1 MVLIFLLLGATFNLN
16 NGLSSVITAS
26 AQEEPNNPPSVMDD
40 SLTTDEDVP
49 ITSNAL
55 TDNDS
60 DPDGDALSISSV
72 DATSL
77 NGGSISIIAAN
88 NVTYSPP
95 ANFNGT
101 DSFQYTISDGNGGT
115 GTGNVTVI
123 VNPLNDTPVANDD
136 LQDTSENTTIQIDVF
151 ANDSDIDGDIL
162 SLVSLSDPL
171 NGIVL
176 LASGTGPV
184 EYTPETGYN
193 GIDSFTYEISDG
205 NGGTDNATV
214 TINVASINEPPS
226 ASAGSNQTV
235 NEGTPVSLDGTGSS
249 DPDGDELTY
258 SWNKTAGPD
267 VILANAS
274 TTTPSFTAP
283 DVDTI
288 GATFTFELTVDD
300 GNGGNDTDTVDIFVQ
315 NVNQAPTADAG
326 SNQTISEGALVTL
339 DGSASSDPDG
349 TISSYSWNQISGP
362 DAPLDNATSATPS
375 FTAPDVGSSGD
386 VLTYELTVTD
396 NDGANST
403 DSVSITVS
411 DVAPPPNL
419 PPISDAGPDQTVDE
433 GDYVTLNGI
442 NSSDPDEDLLT
453 YSWKQVNRTDVT
465 LLNATTATP
474 SFDAPEVTSEEEI
487 LTFSLT
493 VDDGNGGNHTD
504 SVDIFVQN
512 VNKNPIADAG
522 ENQTISEETTV
533 ALDGTGSYDPDGG
546 VLAYLWIQIS
556 GLPITLIDPNT
567 DAPTFVAPDV
577 VSEGE
582 ILTFELTVTDI
593 GSLAAND
600 TVQVTILNVNKS
612 PRANAGADQTVNETE
627 LVTLDGS
634 ASSDPDS
641 GDTLTFSWNQTSG
654 PNVTLPNNTNTRDL
668 TFTAP
673 NVSPTGARLVFQLTV
688 DDGITGSSIDFV
700 EITVNNVNVEPVSDA
715 GSNQTV
721 DEGIT
726 VILDGSASTD
736 ADGDSLTYS
745 WVQTD
750 GPAAALSDS
759 SSATPSFAA
768 SNVDAAGATL
778 KFELTVT
785 DAGGLSSTDTANV
798 VVNNVNQS
806 PVADAGEDQIVNEG
820 DTVNLSAA
828 NSSDQDSDS
837 SSMTF
842 SWQQISGFPVT
853 LQSADTAT
861 PSFIAPNVDSSTD
874 TLIFRVLV
882 TDDVGAVSAD
892 DVDITA
898 NSVQD
903 YHIPNYSPSFLATG
917 SSYYDIP
924 DHSSLRLKTFTAAAW
939 FKTSSFYS
947 GNAMIVNKG
956 GFGSDSSGQN
966 MNYGI
971 WMDGNEKLVAGF
983 ETSSGTDM
991 LVVSSSKYND
1001 GSWHYSVVT
1010 YDGSIIRLY
1019 VDGVQI
1025 GTKSTTATP
1034 ETNTYPVRIAS
1045 NSRGTNNFFTGEID
1059 EVRVWNRAVTSTELS
1074 DQHNLG
1080 KFNTQEQLVYMNGAS
1095 HTRTPVAN
1103 AGTDQ
1108 TVDERA
1114 TVILDGTGSTDPDNE
1129 QLTYYWKQTA
1139 GPAVSLENAYSATLS
1154 FVAPDVGSSGA
1165 SLTFEVTVKD
1175 TKGGAA
1181 NDFLNI
1187 TVQNEYIYYPSFV
1200 TNSNYYD
1207 IPDSSSL
1214 RLTKFTA
1221 AAWFKTSSSYSG
1233 NAMIVNKGGFGS
1245 DSAGQNMNY
1254 GIWMD
1259 SNEKLVVG
1267 FETSSGTDYFVTSS
1281 STYNDGNWHY
1291 AGVTYDGSIIRLYVD
1306 GVEIGTK
1313 STTATPETNT
1323 SYPLR
1328 IGANSNPDGNVNYFK
1343 GEIDEVRVWNRA
1355 ITSTEVSDQYNLG
1368 ISDKSG
1374 LLAHFNGI
1382 CHICSPIANA
1392 GSDQTVDENLEVT
1405 LDGSASY
1412 DLNGDAL
1419 TYSWIQISGTSVT
1432 LSDSN
1437 IPDPTLT
1444 APSVAPSDT
1453 FEVTGTD
1460 SPDDTLTFEMTVTNN
1475 DGLSSTDTVVVMVQ
1489 NVNQLP
1495 KADAGPDQ
1503 TVNEGRLVTLNGSAS
1518 SDPDGD
1524 SLTYL
1529 WTRTAGPV
1537 VLLDNAL
1544 SVNPTFTAP
1553 EVVENGATLTFEL
1566 VVDDGHGGTSSDTVS
1581 VAVRHVNKPPVSN
1594 AGLDKT
1600 VNEGDPVILD
1610 GTGSFDPDGSSL
1622 TYSWIQVSGSAITL
1636 NNFSTATLSFI
1647 APSVTSGGDVI
1658 TFELAVT
1665 DSDGLSSTHAVN
1677 IQVNNINILPIAD
1690 AGSDQTISEGDSVML
1705 NGTLSLDIDG
1715 IISSYSWQQ
1724 ISGAH
1729 SVLLDGQTTSN
1740 PTFTAPYM
1748 TGDDIQL
1755 VFELTVMDNDQGTNS
1770 ANVTITIQ
1778 SVNQAPIADVGSNQT
1793 VSEHAS
1799 IILNGSASY
1808 DNDGSI
1814 ASFLWIQTSGP
1825 TATLTDA
1832 TAATP
1837 SFVAPEVYSGGVTL
1851 AFKLSV
1857 TDDYGEPGSSIN
1869 DVSIYV
1875 MNINQPPIADAGLGQ
1890 TVDEGILVT
1899 LNGSDS
1905 SDPDV
1910 DTLSF
1915 NWTQIAGPS
1924 VTLSDRFV
1932 AEPTFTAPEVSSY
1945 EEILTFELMVHDGD
1959 VEDALTDF
1967 VDIIVRNV
1975 NKPPIADAG
1984 NDQSVD
1990 EGTAVTLDGT
2000 ASSDPD
2006 GIILSYSWTQTAGP
2020 IVALS
2025 NANTSTA
2032 SFTTPNIGN
2041 DLTTFTFQLTVNDI
2055 LDGNDT
2061 DTMDIVVQNI
2071 PGYSNNNYS
2080 PSLVATGS
2088 TYFDIPDHSSLRLK
2102 TFTAAAWFKTSSSFS
2117 GNVII
2122 VNKGGFGSDSS
2133 GENMNYGIWMD
2144 GNEKIVAGFE
2154 TSSGTDYFVVSSSKY
2169 NDGKWHYA
2177 VVTYDGSIIRLYVD
2191 GVQVVTKSTTATPE
2205 TNTSYPLRLGANSRG
2220 TNNNF
2225 IGEIDEVRIWDRAV
2239 ASKEVSDQY
2248 EYGTIN
2254 KLGRIVKMNGVDYDS
2269 IPTAKAGPDL
2279 TVYEYDTVALEGTAS
2294 SDPDGD
2300 TLAYSWVQTAGPV
2313 VALDDSNSAMPSFV
2327 APEVYSGGTTLT
2339 FELTVDDGDSTSS
2352 GDIVNVIVK
2361 NINLAPNVDAG
2372 PDQTVDEEDPVTLNG
2387 TGSSDADGDSLSYSW
2402 RQTFGPS
2409 VSLSGASTTTA
2420 TFTAPFVTSATTLT
2434 FELTVNDGF
2443 TINKDVANIFVN
2455 DVVGGYKYSPSLSAT
2470 GSNLFDIPD
2479 SSLLRLQQ
2487 FTAAA
2492 WFKTSSSFSGNVII
2506 VNKGGFGS
2514 DSSGENMNYGI
2525 WMDGNEKLV
2534 AGFETSG
2541 GADHFLT
2548 SSSTYNDDSWHYA
2561 VVTYDGST
2569 LRLYIDGTQ
2578 IASKSTLSA
2587 KPDSSGTY
2595 PLRLGA
2601 NSRGTN
2607 NYFTGEIDEVRI
2619 WNRAM
2624 SSTDVSNQF
2633 NLATYDMTGAVGY
2646 MDGTEYDTP
2655 PTADAGSDR
2664 TVYEEDILTLNGGGS
2679 SDPIGNP
2686 LTHTWTQISGPGVTL
2701 SDANIPNPQFKAPTV
2716 SSTGAVLKFRLTI
2729 SDGTFE
2735 STDEVNVSVKN
2746 LSSIFTATG
2755 SNYYDIKYVSSIGLQ
2770 KFSLGA
2776 MFKTSSSF
2784 SGDAAIANRGGF
2796 GSESSGQNMNY
2807 GIWMT
2812 SAEKIVAG
2820 FETSGGADHFL
2831 TSSSTY
2837 NDDSWHYAVV
2847 TYDGSTLRLYIDGTQ
2862 IASKSTTAKPDTG
2875 GTQALRVGANSRA
2888 LDSYFVGQIDE
2899 VKLVNKALS
2908 SSEVTEQFQST
2919 SQIIQGEVVYFDGE
2933 IAYFAPV
2940 AKAGPDQTVDEGNYV
2955 TLDGNGSFDV
2965 NGYPITYSWKQTSGP
2980 VTVSLSSHTAAEPV
2994 FKAPSVVDTE
3004 VFTFQLTVNNGRY
3017 DSLDTVNITV
3027 DNVNV
3032 IAPRILITPDYK
3044 NDVTKAIKSAD
3055 EYVYV
3060 SMFFVE
3066 VFSDNKPIN
3075 ELAAAKARGVDVKLI
3090 VSNHSLA
3097 LYPSLESDLKAKG
3110 IPYRIDSTHA
3120 KVVVIDDKF
3129 AYIGSANWNKN
3140 GLGNNWELTYKSN
3153 NPSTIAEA
3161 KEFVTQLWFKGSNMV
3176 RNNNIFSE
3184 RMVNGFEYE
3193 EQVLSILKNAKSSV
3207 KVLMFEATYAFKDPD
3222 ATHTKILNEVKNAY
3236 GRGVDLKMIFDD
3248 PRYWIMYGGKEFWD
3262 KYDIPHKLDE
3272 KDSGYLE
3279 RKHVKAFLVDDSILI
3294 IGSQNW
3300 NRDSAGSPQEMSVI
3314 IKGNPAMVNDEY
3326 QALFQNQWN
3335 LSDKCVVNQTVVSC
3349 S

>member
-1 MVLIFLLLGATFNLN
+1 MVLIFLLLAATFNLN

-26 AQEEPNNPPSVMDD
+26 AQEEP
-40 SLTTDEDVP
+40 T
-49 ITSNAL
+49 NA
-55 TDNDS
+55 
-60 DPDGDALSISSV
+60 P
-72 DATSL
+72 
-77 NGGSISIIAAN
+77 
-88 NVTYSPP
+88 
-95 ANFNGT
+95 
-101 DSFQYTISDGNGGT
+101 
-115 GTGNVTVI
+115 
-123 VNPLNDTPVANDD
+123 PVAN
-136 LQDTSENTTIQIDVF
+136 
-151 ANDSDIDGDIL
+151 
-162 SLVSLSDPL
+162 
-171 NGIVL
+171 
-176 LASGTGPV
+176 
-184 EYTPETGYN
+184 
-193 GIDSFTYEISDG
+193 
-205 NGGTDNATV
+205 
-214 TINVASINEPPS
+214 
-226 ASAGSNQTV
+226 AGSDQLI
-235 NEGTPVSLDGTGSS
+235 NEGTLVTLNGTASS
-249 DPDGDELTY
+249 DPDGDPITY
-258 SWNKTAGPD
+258 SWNQTSGTPVTLDD
-267 VILANAS
+267 VTS
-274 TTTPSFTAP
+274 VTPSFTAP
-283 DVDTI
+283 DVGSEDDI
-288 GATFTFELTVDD
+288 LIFELTVTDND
-300 GNGGNDTDTVDIFVQ
+300 GANSTDSVSVTVTDTAPPP
-315 NVNQAPTADAG
+315 NSAPTADAG
-326 SNQTISEGALVTL
+326 NDQIVSEGDNVTL
-339 DGSASSDPDG
+339 NGTSSSDPDG
-349 TISSYSWNQISGP
+349 DTLTYSWNQTAGPVVVLSNSSTATPSFTAPEVNASGATITFELTVSDGNGGTISDTVYISVENINQPPVADAGVNQTVNEGDTVLLDGTNSSDP
-362 DAPLDNATSATPS
+362 DGDPLTYSWSQTAGTPITLDNATSATPS

-386 VLTYELTVTD
+386 VLAMELTVTD
-396 NDGANST
+396 SEGNTDS
-403 DSVSITVS
+403 DSVSVS
-411 DVAPPPNL
+411 INDSAPPPNSL
-419 PPISDAGPDQTVDE
+419 PISDAGSDQTVYE
-433 GDYVTLNGI
+433 GDAVTLNGTG
-442 NSSDPDEDLLT
+442 SSDPDGDALT
-453 YSWKQVNRTDVT
+453 YSWV
-465 LLNATTATP
+465 
-474 SFDAPEVTSEEEI
+474 
-487 LTFSLT
+487 
-493 VDDGNGGNHTD
+493 
-504 SVDIFVQN
+504 
-512 VNKNPIADAG
+512 
-522 ENQTISEETTV
+522 
-533 ALDGTGSYDPDGG
+533 
-546 VLAYLWIQIS
+546 QIS
-556 GLPITLIDPNT
+556 GSPVTLSDPDT
-567 DAPTFVAPDV
+567 DTPTFTAPDV
-577 VSEGE
+577 GSEGE
-582 ILTFELTVTDI
+582 ILTFELTVTD
-593 GSLAAND
+593 SVTAAAKD

-612 PRANAGADQTVNETE
+612 PIANAGGDQAVNESD

-641 GDTLTFSWNQTSG
+641 GDTLTYSWSQTSGASVILSDANATNPTFNAPNVGSGGDFLIFRLDVQDDHGASSFDEVSITVNNVNGLPTANAGTDQTVFEETTVILNGSDSYDPDDDPLTYSWSQTSG
-654 PNVTLPNNTNTRDL
+654 PIMTLPSNTDTKDL
-668 TFTAP
+668 SFTAP
-673 NVSPTGARLVFQLTV
+673 SVSPAGTILVFQLTV
-688 DDGITGSSIDFV
+688 DDGITGSSIDYV
-700 EITVNNVNVEPVSDA
+700 EITVNNVNVAPLADA
-715 GSNQTV
+715 GSDLIV
-721 DEGIT
+721 DEGDNVT
-726 VILDGSASTD
+726 LNGTASTD
-736 ADGDSLTYS
+736 ADGDSLAYS
-745 WVQTD
+745 WVQTA
-750 GPAAALSDS
+750 GPAVALSNS
-759 SSATPSFAA
+759 SSPTPSFTAP
-768 SNVDAAGATL
+768 NVDTAGATL
-778 KFELTVT
+778 TFELTVT
-785 DAGGLSSTDTANV
+785 DTGGLSRTDTVNV
-798 VVNNVNQS
+798 AVNNVNQF
-806 PVADAGEDQIVNEG
+806 PVADAGPDQTVNEG
-820 DTVNLSAA
+820 DTVNLSSA
-828 NSSDQDSDS
+828 NSSDPDGDS

-842 SWQQISGFPVT
+842 LWKQMDGSPAT
-853 LQSADTAT
+853 LQNADTST
-861 PSFIAPNVDSSTD
+861 PSFIAPNVGSTMD
-874 TLIFRVLV
+874 KLSFRLV
-882 TDDVGAVSAD
+882 VTDNAGSVSTDDVNVTVNNVAG
-892 DVDITA
+892 
-898 NSVQD
+898 
-903 YHIPNYSPSFLATG
+903 YHIPNYSPSFSATG
-917 SSYYDIP
+917 SS
-924 DHSSLRLKTFTAAAW
+924 
-939 FKTSSFYS
+939 
-947 GNAMIVNKG
+947 
-956 GFGSDSSGQN
+956 
-966 MNYGI
+966 
-971 WMDGNEKLVAGF
+971 
-983 ETSSGTDM
+983 
-991 LVVSSSKYND
+991 
-1001 GSWHYSVVT
+1001 
-1010 YDGSIIRLY
+1010 
-1019 VDGVQI
+1019 
-1025 GTKSTTATP
+1025 
-1034 ETNTYPVRIAS
+1034 
-1045 NSRGTNNFFTGEID
+1045 
-1059 EVRVWNRAVTSTELS
+1059 
-1074 DQHNLG
+1074 
-1080 KFNTQEQLVYMNGAS
+1080 
-1095 HTRTPVAN
+1095 
-1103 AGTDQ
+1103 
-1108 TVDERA
+1108 
-1114 TVILDGTGSTDPDNE
+1114 
-1129 QLTYYWKQTA
+1129 
-1139 GPAVSLENAYSATLS
+1139 
-1154 FVAPDVGSSGA
+1154 
-1165 SLTFEVTVKD
+1165 
-1175 TKGGAA
+1175 
-1181 NDFLNI
+1181 
-1187 TVQNEYIYYPSFV
+1187 
-1200 TNSNYYD
+1200 YYD

-1221 AAWFKTSSSYSG
+1221 TVWFKTSSSFSG

-1245 DSAGQNMNY
+1245 DSAGENMNY
-1254 GIWMD
+1254 GMWFN
-1259 SNEKLVVG
+1259 SNEKLVAG
-1267 FETSSGTDYFVTSS
+1267 FETSGGTDYFVVSS
-1281 STYNDGNWHY
+1281 KVYNDGSWHY
-1291 AGVTYDGSIIRLYVD
+1291 AVVTYDGSIIRLYVD
-1306 GVEIGTK
+1306 GVGIGTK
-1313 STTATPETNT
+1313 STTATPETNV

-1328 IGANSNPDGNVNYFK
+1328 IGANSNPNGNINYFV
-1343 GEIDEVRVWNRA
+1343 GEIDEVRIWNRA
-1355 ITSTEVSDQYNLG
+1355 VTDTEVLDQYNLG

-1374 LLAHFNGI
+1374 LLVHFNGI
-1382 CHICSPIANA
+1382 CHICAPIANA
-1392 GSDQTVDENLEVT
+1392 GTDLTVDENLEVT

-1412 DLNGDAL
+1412 DLNGGGL
-1419 TYSWIQISGTSVT
+1419 TYSWIQISGSPVAV
-1432 LSDSN
+1432 SDPN
-1437 IPDPTLT
+1437 IPNPTFT

-1453 FEVTGTD
+1453 LTFEHTDTD
-1460 SPDDTLTFEMTVTNN
+1460 SADDTLTFEMTVTNS
-1475 DGLSSTDTVVVMVQ
+1475 DGLTSTDTVVIFVQ

-1495 KADAGPDQ
+1495 IADAGPDQ
-1503 TVNEGRLVTLNGSAS
+1503 TVNEGSFVTLNGSAS

-1524 SLTYL
+1524 GLTFL
-1529 WTRTAGPV
+1529 WTQTTGPT

-1553 EVVENGATLTFEL
+1553 EVMKNGATLTFEL
-1566 VVDDGHGGTSSDTVS
+1566 VVDDGHGGNSSDSADVF
-1581 VAVRHVNKPPVSN
+1581 VQHVNKPPVSN
-1594 AGLDKT
+1594 AGVDQT
-1600 VNEGDPVILD
+1600 VFEGDSVTLD
-1610 GTGSFDPDGSSL
+1610 GSGSFDPDGNTL
-1622 TYSWIQVSGSAITL
+1622 TYSWIQVAGTTITL
-1636 NNFSTATLSFI
+1636 NNANTDTPSFT
-1647 APSVTSGGDVI
+1647 APSVASGGDVI
-1658 TFELAVT
+1658 TVELTAT
-1665 DSDGLSSTHAVN
+1665 DSDGVSSTDAVN
-1677 IQVNNINILPIAD
+1677 IQVNNINILPVAD
-1690 AGSDQTISEGDSVML
+1690 AGSDQTVNEGDSVML
-1705 NGTLSLDIDG
+1705 DGTLSIDLDG
-1715 IISSYSWQQ
+1715 IISPYSWEP
-1724 ISGAH
+1724 ISGAP
-1729 SVLLDGQTTSN
+1729 SVLLDGQNTSN
-1740 PTFTAPYM
+1740 PTFTAPYV
-1748 TGDDIQL
+1748 TGDDIRL
-1755 VFELTVMDNDQGTNS
+1755 IFELTVMDNDQGTNS
-1770 ANVTITIQ
+1770 DNVTITIQ
-1778 SVNQAPIADVGSNQT
+1778 NINQAPIADAGSDQT
-1793 VSEHAS
+1793 VSEHDS
-1799 IILNGSASY
+1799 VILNGSASY

-1814 ASFLWIQTSGP
+1814 VSFLWIQTSGP

-1857 TDDYGEPGSSIN
+1857 TDDYGEPSSIN

-1890 TVDEGILVT
+1890 TVDEGTLVT
-1899 LNGSDS
+1899 LNGTES
-1905 SDPDV
+1905 SDPDG
-1910 DTLSF
+1910 DILSF

-1932 AEPTFTAPEVSSY
+1932 AEPTFTAPEVSSD
-1945 EEILTFELMVHDGD
+1945 EEILTFELMVHDGE

-1990 EGTAVTLDGT
+1990 EGTVVTLDGT
-2000 ASSDPD
+2000 ASFDPD
-2006 GIILSYSWTQTAGP
+2006 GITLSYTWTQTAGH

-2025 NANTSTA
+2025 NANTSTT
-2032 SFTTPNIGN
+2032 SFTTPNIGT
-2041 DLTTFTFQLTVNDI
+2041 DLTTLTFQLTVNDI
-2055 LDGNDT
+2055 LGGNDT
-2061 DTMDIVVQNI
+2061 DTVDIVVQNI

-2080 PSLVATGS
+2080 PSLAATGS
-2088 TYFDIPDHSSLRLK
+2088 SYFDIPDHSSLRLK

-2117 GNVII
+2117 GNVMI
-2122 VNKGGFGSDSS
+2122 VNKGGFGSDSA
-2133 GENMNYGIWMD
+2133 GQNMNYGIWMD

-2154 TSSGTDYFVVSSSKY
+2154 TSGGADHFVVSSSKY

-2177 VVTYDGSIIRLYVD
+2177 VVTYDGAVVRLYID
-2191 GVQVVTKSTTATPE
+2191 GVQIGTKSTTATPE

-2220 TNNNF
+2220 TNNYF
-2225 IGEIDEVRIWDRAV
+2225 TGEIDEVRIWARAV
-2239 ASKEVSDQY
+2239 ASQEVSDQY
-2248 EYGTIN
+2248 EFGTIN
-2254 KLGRIVKMNGVDYDS
+2254 KQGRIVKMNGVDYDS

-2279 TVYEYDTVALEGTAS
+2279 TVYEFEAVSLDGTAS

-2300 TLAYSWVQTAGPV
+2300 TLTYLWVQTAGPT
-2313 VALDDSNSAMPSFV
+2313 VALDDSSSAAPSFV
-2327 APEVYSGGTTLT
+2327 GPEVYSGGAALT

-2361 NINLAPNVDAG
+2361 NINLAPAVDAG
-2372 PDQTVDEEDPVTLNG
+2372 SDQTVDEGDIVTLDG
-2387 TGSSDADGDSLSYSW
+2387 TESSDPDGDNLSFSW

-2409 VSLSGASTTTA
+2409 VALSDASTA
-2420 TFTAPFVTSATTLT
+2420 TPMFTAPFVTSATTLT
-2434 FELTVNDGF
+2434 FELSVNDPF
-2443 TINKDVANIFVN
+2443 TSNKDVVNVFVN
-2455 DVVGGYKYSPSLSAT
+2455 DVVGGYNNSPAFSAT

-2479 SSLLRLQQ
+2479 SSSLRLQQ
-2487 FTAAA
+2487 FTTAA
-2492 WFKTSSSFSGNVII
+2492 WFNTSSSFSGNAMI

-2514 DSSGENMNYGI
+2514 DSAGQNMNYGI
-2525 WMDGNEKLV
+2525 WMDGNEKIV

-2578 IASKSTLSA
+2578 IASKSTSSA
-2587 KPDSSGTY
+2587 KPDSGGSY

-2607 NYFTGEIDEVRI
+2607 NYFTGEIDEVRV
-2619 WNRAM
+2619 WNRAVT
-2624 SSTDVSNQF
+2624 STEVSNQF
-2633 NLATYDMTGAVGY
+2633 NLATFDMTGAVSY

-2655 PTADAGSDR
+2655 PTANAGSDR
-2664 TVYEEDILTLNGGGS
+2664 TVYEEDIVTLNGGGS
-2679 SDPIGNP
+2679 SDPNGNP
-2686 LTHTWTQISGPGVTL
+2686 LAYTWTQINGPGIAL
-2701 SDANIPNPQFKAPTV
+2701 SDANIPDPQFTAPSV

-2735 STDEVNVSVKN
+2735 STDEVSVTVKN

-2807 GIWMT
+2807 GIWMN

-2899 VKLVNKALS
+2899 VKLVNRALS

-2955 TLDGNGSFDV
+2955 TLDGSGSFDV

-2994 FKAPSVVDTE
+2994 FKAPSVVDRE
-3004 VFTFQLTVNNGRY
+3004 VFTFQLMVNNGRY

-3066 VFSDNKPIN
+3066 VYSDNKPIN

-3161 KEFVTQLWFKGSNMV
+3161 KEFVTQLWFKGSNIV

-3184 RMVNGFEYE
+3184 RLVNGFEYE
-3193 EQVLSILKNAKSSV
+3193 EQVLSILKNAKSSI